1 MEKFYFF
8 RLRLCQGYDST
19 YDTDIW
25 FSQGYKRSY
34 DSAYDF
40 DSKLCHQWKPV

>member
-8 RLRLCQGYDST
+8 RLRLRLCQAYDSA

-34 DSAYDF
+34 NSTYDF
-40 DSKLCHQWKPV
+40 DSTLCH